1 MKFFLYSSTNAK
13 TIASKLG
20 GVDYSYYF
28 VLKCYVPLL
37 EQFGEVEVLD
47 QPLTDASL
55 DQLQL
60 TGKDYYISFTPPN
73 RVEMNSRI
81 PVIPVFAWEFGTLP
95 DAPFTAP
102 SDDWNHV
109 LTETGQ
115 ALTHSEFAVSVVRK
129 SLGEEYPVV
138 SIPAP
143 VWEKYADVRTMR
155 KERVLPLHELS
166 LDCTAIDSAD
176 YITLDGVDQVRDS
189 IVVGRPH
196 DRRDLVA
203 DDSDAWFGVHPLE
216 TWGRWTEQETC
227 GLQLPY
233 PVCGDVVVSFQV
245 INSLLAPGQDITVAL
260 GDEQQSVGVE
270 GGGQRVDLV
279 FQDVDGA
286 QQLQFR
292 GLGPAVS
299 ASADDARV
307 MGIGIS
313 GLYVRAPQ
321 GVLRPGDLCGHG
333 NLLDK
338 AEAYCIGFHEL
349 EPWGRWTG
357 SERCYVFL
365 PYYVEGDVT
374 ITLTVSANP
383 HKQKSALKLSLGG
396 KSVQVSLS
404 GIGKTSRASFSQV
417 NKTNLIAIDGI
428 QAGVLT
434 DSGDPR
440 CLGLGISSI
449 ELNLENNGQRTS
461 RSSSQIAADAVVF
474 TTVFNPIDG
483 RKNWPDILKAFV
495 FALRDE
501 PRAVLLAKITH
512 SELSPFIKD
521 LSSYFAGLGPFKCRI
536 VFLHGFLE
544 GEDFKKLI
552 SATHYA
558 VNAAHGEGQCLP
570 LMEFMSSGVPA
581 IAPNHSAM
589 ADYINADNAF
599 VIDSAIEPAVWPDD
613 PRLLYKTTR
622 YRIDWESMY
631 KGFTEGFEVVVSGDE
646 RYQNMSTA
654 AVASLKNYCSL
665 EQAVPRMRDFLSA
678 VGGDQA
684 P

>member
-1 MKFFLYSSTNAK
+1 MKFFLYSSTNAR
-13 TIASKLG
+13 TIASRLG

-37 EQFGEVEVLD
+37 EQFGEVEILD
-47 QPLTDASL
+47 EPLTDANL

-60 TGKDYYISFTPPN
+60 TGQDYYFSFTPPN

-109 LTETGQ
+109 LSETGQ
-115 ALTHSEFAVSVVRK
+115 ALTHSEFAVSVVKK
-129 SLGEEYPVV
+129 SLGEDYPVL

-143 VWEKYADVRTMR
+143 IWEKYADVRASR
-155 KERVLPLHELS
+155 RERVLPLNELA
-166 LDCTAIDSAD
+166 LACTAIDSAD
-176 YITLDGVDQVRDS
+176 YFTLAGVDQVRDS
-189 IVVGRPH
+189 IVAGRPH
-196 DRRDLVA
+196 DSRDLVA
-203 DDSDAWFGVHPLE
+203 DDSGAWFGVHPLE
-216 TWGRWTEQETC
+216 SWGRWTEQAIC

-233 PVCGDVVVSFQV
+233 PVSGDVVVSFQV
-245 INSLLAPGQDITVAL
+245 VNSLLEPGQDISVAL
-260 GDEQQSVGVE
+260 GEQRQSVSIE

-279 FQDVDGA
+279 FRDVNGA
-286 QQLQFR
+286 QELQLS
-292 GLGPAVS
+292 GLGSGAA

-313 GLYVRAPQ
+313 GLYVRSPQ
-321 GVLRPGDLCGHG
+321 GVLRPGDPCGQG
-333 NLLDK
+333 NLLEK
-338 AEAYCIGFHEL
+338 PEVYCLGFHES
-349 EPWGRWTG
+349 EPWGRWTR
-357 SERCYVFL
+357 SERCEVFL
-365 PYYVEGDVT
+365 PYFVEGDVALS
-374 ITLTVSANP
+374 LTVSANP
-383 HKQKSALKLSLGG
+383 HKQKSDLTLSLGG
-396 KSVQVSLS
+396 QSAPASLS
-404 GIGKTSRASFSQV
+404 GMGKTSRASFSGV
-417 NKTNLIAIDGI
+417 TRTNLISIEGI
-428 QAGVLT
+428 RSAVLEG
-434 DSGDPR
+434 SEDPR

-449 ELNLENNGQRTS
+449 ELNLEDSGQNKSRTA
-461 RSSSQIAADAVVF
+461 SSIASGSVVF

-512 SELSPFIKD
+512 SELSPFIRD
-521 LSSYFAGLGPFKCRI
+521 LSSYFEGLGPFKCRI
-536 VFLHGFLE
+536 VFLHGFLD
-544 GEDFKKLI
+544 GEEFKKLI
-552 SATHYA
+552 GATHYT

-589 ADYINADNAF
+589 ADYITADNAF

-622 YRIDWESMY
+622 FRIDWESMY
-631 KGFTEGFEVVVSGDE
+631 KGFIEGFELVVSGDD
-646 RYQNMSTA
+646 RYQHMCDA
-654 AVASLKNYCSL
+654 AIASLKNYCSL
-665 EQAVPRMRDFLSA
+665 EQAGPKMRNFLST
-678 VGGDQA
+678 VTDEKSS
-684 P
+684 